1 MKRLLKISFDQAL
14 LSLTPILSWFCL
26 SLLVD
31 KELINVFSIVYPMQY
46 CYYIIRSPFST
57 GANISRVRDRNP
69 HAVTSGML
77 MGLVLSIAV
86 FGLVAV
92 HVDDY
97 IAFMNMDVGVYRN
110 FTLYAI
116 LVLGLQTVFSFVL
129 DKLYY
134 EGRNTRANR
143 YSFGFNLLSF
153 VSLVGA
159 ALFTKSQVQIIAI
172 SLVIMTVYTFAVFL
186 RNFQP
191 TRFRL
196 NILHCIKYDSVDLA
210 SAVIYLLIFL
220 FGFSSSFAYGE
231 SFTLALTFATL
242 ITDTQWDTLKA
253 IRITAKID
261 LSRNDFN
268 FVRHVKN
275 AYKLLA
281 ILFASTAL
289 MWVGLYRFY
298 DLDLGLAIVYLSFE
312 IISFL
317 ISPFF
322 YLRMNFIQL
331 EYSASKATL
340 IESSSSLLRLV
351 ISLIPGPFN
360 MGIAEVMSCLY
371 SEVTVRYLVN
381 KHFRLQEN
389 GKYRRRR
396 HARTKKTQVYQYRTL
411 PVDE

>member
-31 KELINVFSIVYPMQY
+31 RNLINVFSIVYPIQY
-46 CYYIIRSPFST
+46 CYYMIRSPFST

-77 MGLVLSIAV
+77 VGLVLSIVV
-86 FGLVAV
+86 FGLVAL

-97 IAFMNMDVGVYRN
+97 IVFMNMDVAIYRN

-134 EGRNTRANR
+134 EGQNARANR
-143 YSFGFNLLSF
+143 YSFGFNFLSF
-153 VSLVGA
+153 ASLIGVA
-159 ALFTKSQVQIIAI
+159 MFTKSQVQIIAV

-186 RNFQP
+186 RNFHP
-191 TRFRL
+191 ERFRL

-231 SFTLALTFATL
+231 NFTLALTFATL

-253 IRITAKID
+253 IKITSKID
-261 LSRNDFN
+261 LSRKDFD

-289 MWVGLYRFY
+289 MWVGLYHWY
-298 DLDLGLAIVYLSFE
+298 DLDLGLTIAYLSFE

-317 ISPFF
+317 ISPFV
-322 YLRMNFIQL
+322 YLRINFIQL
-331 EYSASKATL
+331 EYSAPKATL
-340 IESSSSLLRLV
+340 IESSSSLLRLG

-360 MGIAEVMSCLY
+360 MGIAEVASCWY
-371 SEVTVRYLVN
+371 SEVVARYLMN

-389 GKYRRRR
+389 GKFRRRP
-396 HARTKKTQVYQYRTL
+396 HARAKKARSYQYYTL
-411 PVDE
+411 PMDE